1 MESLLPLMQ
10 TALRYVGQALLL
22 TAEQLL
28 ILLGPS
34 LLLAWLMHLVSEA
47 IRTRAGELL
56 GERLHIWLTAPGT
69 VVHEL
74 GHALF
79 CVLFGHQI
87 KEISL
92 FRPRPNGVLGFVTH
106 SWNRKSLLQN
116 AGNFFIGTGP
126 IWLGTACI
134 LLLTVALLGT
144 PFLTPLRGLTLDPAA
159 LGSTDGALAFGS
171 EIGHALFGLLY
182 SLADS
187 GFVTDWHFWL
197 FLYLLFC
204 IGSHVTLSA
213 SDLSGAV
220 TGLLVIVGLALA
232 FNLATLWLG
241 DFALAACLVVA
252 QYGVLGNLLLLFALV
267 LNGLLAGVLLL
278 LALLRG

>member
-1 MESLLPLMQ
+1 MILPPPLQ
-10 TALRYVGQALLL
+10 TALSYVGQVLLL
-22 TAEQLL
+22 TGEQLL

-56 GERLHIWLTAPGT
+56 GEQVHIWLTAPGT

-106 SWNRKSLLQN
+106 SWNRKSLFQN

-126 IWLGTACI
+126 IWLGTAGI
-134 LLLTVALLGT
+134 LLLTVGLLGT
-144 PFLTPLRGLTLDPAA
+144 PFLNPLRGLQLDPAA
-159 LGSTDGALAFGS
+159 LGSVDGILAFGS
-171 EIGHALFGLLY
+171 EIGRALLGLLH
-182 SLADS
+182 SFAKVGLA
-187 GFVTDWHFWL
+187 TDWRFWL

-241 DFALAACLVVA
+241 DFAL
-252 QYGVLGNLLLLFALV
+252 
-267 LNGLLAGVLLL
+267 
-278 LALLRG
+278 R